1 MSALSKTLKPIFES
15 ISFPIIKA
23 LSDNGIDPNLITV
36 SGIFFVGVGSF
47 LLYEDN
53 NVLSSIVLLLGA
65 LMDAIDGALARYS
78 NRVSKFGALLDSS
91 MDRIGDAL
99 PFFAFIAIA
108 FKLEDFSLL
117 ALSFF
122 AFLFS
127 FMVSYVRARAEGLLV
142 KMDKGTFERPE
153 RWAVLIF
160 GIFFGLYKFTLI
172 ILLIGSAYTV
182 LERLFYAKKKME
194 SAL

>member
-15 ISFPIIKA
+15 LSFPIIKA
-23 LSDNGIDPNLITV
+23 LSDKGINQNFITI

-47 LLYEDN
+47 LLYKDN
-53 NVLSSIVLLLGA
+53 NILSSLVLLIGA
-65 LMDAIDGALARYS
+65 LMDAIDGAVARYS

-153 RWAVLIF
+153 RWAVLIV
-160 GIFFGLYKFTLI
+160 GIFFGLYKFTLV
-172 ILLIGSAYTV
+172 ILLIGGAYTV